1 MQTTITPIEV
11 SAIIPVGT
19 RTDNLLDLHANYK
32 RGLDACGVTY
42 EMIYVIDGTRV
53 GEREQ
58 LMALRRQGE
67 RLKIIQLTKAFGEA
81 TALMVA
87 FANAVGA
94 RLMTLP
100 AYFQI
105 EGQEIAKM
113 LAASGSADVVVA
125 RRWPRRGSRFE
136 RFRRGAFHA
145 ILRLIIGAGFR
156 DLGCGVRI
164 LRRAVAEELTI
175 YGDQHRLLP
184 VLASRHGFTVIEI
197 DVAQSPRDRFRGRY
211 RPREYLHRALDVFT
225 VFFLARFT
233 KKPLRFFGMVGS
245 ITVGVGGVMIA
256 ILVVQRLLFDV
267 PLADRP
273 ALLLSSLLLVLGVQL
288 FALGLLGELII
299 FSHAKDIKDYKV
311 AHIIEA
317 VDNGRRDAAPV
328 RPPAAEPE
336 RLGGTPRAGAS
347 SLP

>member
-11 SAIIPVGT
+11 SAIIPVGA

-32 RGLDACGVTY
+32 RGLDASGVTY
-42 EMIYVIDGTRV
+42 EMIYVIDGARV

-58 LMALRRQGE
+58 LMALRHQGE

-87 FANAVGA
+87 FANSVGA
-94 RLMTLP
+94 RLLTLP

-105 EGQEIAKM
+105 EGEEIPKM
-113 LAASGSADVVVA
+113 LAASGDADFVVA

-136 RFRRGAFHA
+136 QFRRGAFHA
-145 ILRLIIGAGFR
+145 MLRMIIGVGFR
-156 DLGCGVRI
+156 DLGCAVRI
-164 LRRAVAEELTI
+164 MKRAVAEEITI

-184 VLASRHGFTVIEI
+184 VLASRHGFTVLEI

-211 RPREYLHRALDVFT
+211 RAREYIHRALDVFT

-245 ITVGVGGVMIA
+245 ITVGVGAVLIA

-267 PLADRP
+267 ALADRP
-273 ALLLSSLLLVLGVQL
+273 ALLLSSLLVVLGVQL

-317 VDNGRRDAAPV
+317 VEGGRRD
-328 RPPAAEPE
+328 PAQTRATEPE
-336 RLGGTPRAGAS
+336 GPGSAPFAGSLTS
-347 SLP
+347 S

>member
-11 SAIIPVGT
+11 SAIIPVGA

-42 EMIYVIDGTRV
+42 EMIYVIDGARV

-58 LMALRRQGE
+58 LMTLRRQGE
-67 RLKIIQLTKAFGEA
+67 RLKIVQLTKSFGEA

-87 FANAVGA
+87 FANSVGA
-94 RLMTLP
+94 RLLTLP

-105 EGQEIAKM
+105 EGEEIAKM
-113 LAASGSADVVVA
+113 LAASESADLVVA

-136 RFRRGAFHA
+136 SMRRAGFHGL
-145 ILRLIIGAGFR
+145 LRLIIGVGFR
-156 DLGCGVRI
+156 DLGCSVRI
-164 LRRAVAEELTI
+164 MDRAVAEEISI

-184 VLASRHGFTVIEI
+184 VLASRQGFSVIEI
-197 DVAQSPRDRFRGRY
+197 DVAQSPRDRFRGHY

-245 ITVGVGGVMIA
+245 ITGAIGSVTIA
-256 ILVVQRLLFDV
+256 VLVVQRLFFDM

-299 FSHAKDIKDYKV
+299 FSHAKTIKDYKV

-317 VDNGRRDAAPV
+317 VEAGRRDAAPV
-328 RPPAAEPE
+328 LVTEPSVW
-336 RLGGTPRAGAS
+336 RNDGHTYNGAAS
-347 SLP
+347 S